1 MNEQNPYAPP
11 AAGGTAASTPVDE
24 RVVGD
29 LVERH
34 AVVAKV
40 PIAQWDL
47 AFHTE
52 RLVATRGD
60 GVRLVF
66 SREELAKN
74 TDLLLGLVLRALVIR
89 EPTRGS
95 ITLTPPVLAA
105 LRRFLDPVL
114 RDHIAA
120 ALKRRLRLSLP
131 IGALVVLTSL
141 PALGLPLDI
150 GGLIFGGGL
159 IAMAAVSRLWTHRAL
174 FLVDAALWLV
184 LATNNALRLS
194 EGQSPALYGTFAA
207 LGVLFAIGSARTF
220 GFYGAPR

>member
-1 MNEQNPYAPP
+1 M
-11 AAGGTAASTPVDE
+11 ASPVDE

-34 AVVAKV
+34 AIAGRV

-47 AFHTE
+47 AFHSE

-60 GVRLVF
+60 GLRLAF

-89 EPTRGS
+89 EPAKGS
-95 ITLTPPVLAA
+95 ITLTPPVTAA

-159 IAMAAVSRLWTHRAL
+159 IAMALVSKLWTHRAL

-184 LATNNALRLS
+184 LATNNALRLAG
-194 EGQSPALYGTFAA
+194 GQSPALYGTFAA
-207 LGVLFAIGSARTF
+207 LGVLFAIGSARIF
-220 GFYGAPR
+220 GFYGQPPAR